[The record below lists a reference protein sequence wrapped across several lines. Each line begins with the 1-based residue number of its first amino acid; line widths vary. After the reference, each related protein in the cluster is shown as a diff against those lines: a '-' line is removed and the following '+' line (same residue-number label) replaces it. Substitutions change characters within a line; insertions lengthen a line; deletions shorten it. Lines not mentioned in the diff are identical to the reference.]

1 MSINY
6 TRLTHLST
14 DVYVHTG
21 ESFMADETTLSLEL
35 TTFLNHSH
43 PAVTKEQSGILSRG
57 SYHITIEEAE
67 RLVEK
72 LKEALA
78 EVTATEVA

>member
-1 MSINY
+1 MTINY
-6 TRLTHLST
+6 TRLTHLSA
-14 DVYVHTG
+14 DVYVHAG
-21 ESFMADETTLSLEL
+21 ESFMADETILSLEL
-35 TTFLNHSH
+35 MTFLNHSH
-43 PAVTKEQSGILSRG
+43 PAVSQKNSGILSRG

-67 RLVEK
+67 RLLEK